1 MQFILATENLTTA
14 MSCACL
20 SPLWSAHIGST
31 EVCRRSCVL
40 PQGPPWVP
48 DSASFVLSVQRTLC
62 LSCWSRRSTRP
73 LEWRTVDTPSKVAP
87 TSESAGSRMFTKRR
101 PEDWRGEPGG
111 RGRNSVCPLCCLV
124 CLQKNDLAALRNQ
137 AVWFLDWNKLQ
148 IGSLPIVEACS
159 ENVTGQK

>member
-1 MQFILATENLTTA
+1 MENLSAA
-14 MSCACL
+14 MSCACR
-20 SPLWSAHIGST
+20 SPLWTAHRGST

-40 PQGPPWVP
+40 PQGPSWVP

-62 LSCWSRRSTRP
+62 LSCWSQRSARP

-101 PEDWRGEPGG
+101 PQTGEGSQGG
-111 RGRNSVCPLCCLV
+111 ERGRNSVCPLCCLV

-137 AVWFLDWNKLQ
+137 AV
-148 IGSLPIVEACS
+148 
-159 ENVTGQK
+159 